1 MGKKKQWTGWV
12 LTILAV
18 APFVASAAAK
28 FAGIPQVAQGME
40 HLGWSQTL
48 IFRLGIIEALCA
60 VLYLL
65 PLSSV
70 LGAVLLTGY
79 IGGAIATH
87 LRIGEEPWGLVAFG
101 ILAWLGLYLRE
112 DRLAVLLPIRAD
124 DFKFEREVTI
134 NRSHSEVFVYLKSL
148 GNFRN
153 WNPFF
158 RKDPNTK
165 VATRGQDNQIGFV
178 TSWVGNR
185 EVGIG
190 EQEITRIVE
199 GKQIDF
205 ELRFTKPFAATNQVY
220 FAAEDV
226 GKSQTRVRWGIS
238 GKSPFPMNL
247 IGLIFNSKKVI
258 GKEFDW
264 GLNKLK
270 SILEG

>member
-1 MGKKKQWTGWV
+1 MSKKKQWIGWV
-12 LTILAV
+12 LTVLAV
-18 APFVASAAAK
+18 GPFVVSAAVK
-28 FAGIPQVAQGME
+28 LLGIPQVAQGME
-40 HLGWSQTL
+40 HLGWPQAMTP
-48 IFRLGIIEALCA
+48 RLGVIETLCA
-60 VLYLL
+60 MLCLI
-65 PLSSV
+65 PMTSI

-87 LRIGEEPWGLVAFG
+87 LRVGEEPWGLVVFG
-101 ILAWLGLYLRE
+101 VMVWLGLYLRE
-112 DRLAVLLPIRAD
+112 ERLAVLLPIRAD

-134 NRSHSEVFVYLKSL
+134 NRPHSEVFSYLKSL
-148 GNFRN
+148 GNFQK

-165 VATRGQDNQIGFV
+165 IATRGQDTQIGFV
-178 TSWVGNR
+178 TSWEGNR

-190 EQEITRIVE
+190 EQEITRIIE

-205 ELRFTKPFAATNQVY
+205 ELRFKKPYTATNQVY
-220 FAAEDV
+220 FTAEPL
-226 GKSQTRVRWGIS
+226 GHSQTRVRWGIS

-247 IGLIFNSKKVI
+247 LGMIFNSEKII
-258 GKEFDW
+258 GNEFDW

>member
-1 MGKKKQWTGWV
+1 MSKKKKWIGWA

-18 APFVASAAAK
+18 APFVVSAAVK
-28 FAGIPQVAQGME
+28 FIGIPQVAQGMV
-40 HLGWSQTL
+40 HLGWPQAMT
-48 IFRLGIIEALCA
+48 FRLGVIEALCA
-60 VLYLL
+60 VLCLI
-65 PLSSV
+65 PMTSI

-87 LRIGEEPWGLVAFG
+87 LRVGEEPWGLFAFG
-101 ILAWLGLYLRE
+101 LMVWLGLYLRE
-112 DRLAVLLPIRAD
+112 NRLAVLLPIRAD

-134 NRSHSEVFVYLKSL
+134 NRSHSEVFAYLKSL
-148 GNFRN
+148 NNFQN

-165 VATRGQDNQIGFV
+165 IATRGQDTQIGFV

-190 EQEITRIVE
+190 EQEIMRIIE

-220 FAAEDV
+220 FAAEPV
-226 GKSQTRVRWGIS
+226 GQSQTRVRWGIS

-247 IGLIFNSKKVI
+247 LGLILNSEKII